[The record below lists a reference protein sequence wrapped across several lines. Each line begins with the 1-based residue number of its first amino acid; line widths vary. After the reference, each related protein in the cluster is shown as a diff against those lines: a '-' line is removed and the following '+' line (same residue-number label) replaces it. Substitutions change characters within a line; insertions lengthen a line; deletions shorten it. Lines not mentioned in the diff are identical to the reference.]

1 MAVATLCD
9 CDVIADRVE
18 MEKAG
23 LNRTNPKHVRAFS
36 VTTPI
41 RSELYEDDYLKA
53 SMARK
58 CMYGHHTT
66 SRITIHIQSRTR
78 RG

>member
-1 MAVATLCD
+1 MRKD
-9 CDVIADRVE
+9 CDVIGDRVE
-18 MEKAG
+18 MAG
-23 LNRTNPKHVRAFS
+23 SKYRTRSNQVRAFS
-36 VTTPI
+36 DTPPV

-66 SRITIHIQSRTR
+66 SRTTKHIQSRTR